1 VAYQSVDLLEVWAW
15 GQRVGAVA
23 RNPEGA
29 LSVFQYTPEW
39 IEGGIALSPLTM
51 PLRQTPYDVSQW
63 DIDPEPFKYLPP
75 PLADSLPDAFG
86 NALVDEWMSRQ
97 GIDQQRITP
106 LDRLAYAADRA
117 IGALEFRPPARVTR
131 TETTA
136 VQLADLVTAARR
148 TVRGVLAD
156 DASAHAAL
164 DMLIQVGSSAGGAR
178 AKAVVA
184 FNPRTYQIHSAF
196 SGLEEGYEHWLIKLD
211 GVSATGM
218 DGHGDALGESAP
230 YGRVEYA
237 YYLMAQ
243 SAGITMGECRL
254 LHEGPRRHFMTKRFD
269 RGPRGERHHVMT
281 LCAMA
286 NLDHR
291 LVGRHG
297 YDQYLGVV
305 SQLGLGLNARVEAF
319 RRMAFNVAAVNFDDH
334 TKNLSFLH
342 RRVGAWELAPAYD
355 VTHAYNSASPWTQR
369 QALSV
374 NGKVENISLD
384 DLYAVGERHDVPS
397 YKALVR
403 EVDRAVD
410 QWKAFSEIAEVDDET
425 AHRIELDIEHFRPR

>member
-1 VAYQSVDLLEVWAW
+1 VTYQSVDLLEVWAW

-164 DMLIQVGSSAGGAR
+164 DMLIQVGTSAGGAPIRFTLLLPSSKR
-178 AKAVVA
+178 ATSTGSSNLTA
-184 FNPRTYQIHSAF
+184 SAQPVWTATAT
-196 SGLEEGYEHWLIKLD
+196 HW
-211 GVSATGM
+211 
-218 DGHGDALGESAP
+218 
-230 YGRVEYA
+230 
-237 YYLMAQ
+237 
-243 SAGITMGECRL
+243 
-254 LHEGPRRHFMTKRFD
+254 
-269 RGPRGERHHVMT
+269 
-281 LCAMA
+281 
-286 NLDHR
+286 
-291 LVGRHG
+291 
-297 YDQYLGVV
+297 
-305 SQLGLGLNARVEAF
+305 ARV
-319 RRMAFNVAAVNFDDH
+319 RPTAVSS
-334 TKNLSFLH
+334 T
-342 RRVGAWELAPAYD
+342 P
-355 VTHAYNSASPWTQR
+355 TT
-369 QALSV
+369 
-374 NGKVENISLD
+374 
-384 DLYAVGERHDVPS
+384 
-397 YKALVR
+397 
-403 EVDRAVD
+403 
-410 QWKAFSEIAEVDDET
+410 
-425 AHRIELDIEHFRPR
+425 